1 MNTRNLSR
9 GTALTLAIAT
19 LSGRAAAQPGPGGFD
34 QRPAAAPSTFKVEFL
49 RQLDDVEKKLVS
61 LAEAVPAEKYGWR
74 PGEGVR
80 SVGEVYMHIV
90 GGNAFVLG
98 FAGFKPA
105 APPDMK
111 ITEKAKI
118 VAALKESFAFVRK
131 SAQSAGDG
139 DYETPVKMMGR
150 DTSTRDVFFAC
161 ALHLHEHLGQSIAYA
176 RSVGIVP
183 PWTEER
189 QKAAKAAVKPAS

>member
-1 MNTRNLSR
+1 MNTRRNLSR
-9 GTALTLAIAT
+9 AAALMLAAAF
-19 LSGRAAAQPGPGGFD
+19 SGRVLAQAGPGGFD
-34 QRPAAAPSTFKVEFL
+34 QTPAAPASTFKVEFL

-61 LAEAVPAEKYGWR
+61 LAEAVPADKYGWR

-111 ITEKAKI
+111 LTDKAKI

-131 SAQSAGDG
+131 SA
-139 DYETPVKMMGR
+139 
-150 DTSTRDVFFAC
+150 
-161 ALHLHEHLGQSIAYA
+161 
-176 RSVGIVP
+176 
-183 PWTEER
+183 
-189 QKAAKAAVKPAS
+189 